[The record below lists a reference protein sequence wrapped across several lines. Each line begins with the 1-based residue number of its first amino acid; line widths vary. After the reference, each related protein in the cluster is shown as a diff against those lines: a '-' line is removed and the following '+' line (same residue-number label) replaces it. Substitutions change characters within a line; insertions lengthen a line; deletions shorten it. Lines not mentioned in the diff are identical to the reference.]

1 MWTYRKLT
9 QNYQYQDIN
18 LKDKERFLGEART
31 KDQVSYEKKPKNR
44 IRLASEFFKT
54 CIPDDTGAKLQDT
67 QGKKVGLWIS
77 YTRKIL
83 FNCKA

>member
-31 KDQVSYEKKPKNR
+31 EDQVPYEKK
-44 IRLASEFFKT
+44 KT
-54 CIPDDTGAKLQDT
+54 KTELD
-67 QGKKVGLWIS
+67 
-77 YTRKIL
+77 
-83 FNCKA
+83 